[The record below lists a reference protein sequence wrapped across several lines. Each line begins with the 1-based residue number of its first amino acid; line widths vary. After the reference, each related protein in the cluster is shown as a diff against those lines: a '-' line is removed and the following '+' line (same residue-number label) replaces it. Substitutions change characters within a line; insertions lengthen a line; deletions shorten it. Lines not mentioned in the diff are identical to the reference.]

1 MHPPIKK
8 LWRITAVGLCVG
20 LALALMLPGAYSIRA
35 QDAATLTPTTE
46 AGPQVTPIPATP
58 TSAAPPL
65 STSQLA
71 LLSQID
77 AANLDQ
83 SNWQTYRTVSFNNA
97 SFVETLTNFADGSI
111 LSQRQ
116 VDTNGLITTDVQ
128 GDIHSPTHSQ
138 NSLMT
143 VERIERSSFS
153 AGTPTTEQYT
163 LLVEARYINSRLYV
177 QAIRTG
183 GSETLPAMPPA
194 GWTDITDSP
203 DQFPALEVINL
214 RQYLPT
220 LAQTSGTNPLTST
233 DWVSVVQNTPL
244 RDLIADIRQEQP
256 ETFLDG
262 PFAGQTFNKVI
273 VQLDPAA
280 VVRAAFVGRSNVDA
294 LVAAF
299 VNEGVDMSL
308 TIWLDQSNSRRVREQ
323 YVFVIQG
330 SPTPESFGYAPG
342 DIGEGTSINVIFSLE
357 SDITYTAN
365 APVNIQVPQ

>member
-1 MHPPIKK
+1 MRPPLKN
-8 LWRITAVGLCVG
+8 LWRIAGIGLCVAFM
-20 LALALMLPGAYSIRA
+20 LILMATGTYSTRA
-35 QDAATLTPTTE
+35 QDAPTPTTTTE
-46 AGPQVTPIPATP
+46 PLPQPSPP
-58 TSAAPPL
+58 TSDAAPL

-83 SNWQTYRTVSFNNA
+83 SNWQTYRVVSFNNT
-97 SFVETLTNFADGSI
+97 SFIETLTNSADGSI

-116 VDTNGLITTDVQ
+116 EDTNSLITTDVQ
-128 GDIHSPTHSQ
+128 GDINTPNHLRSA
-138 NSLMT
+138 LMT

-163 LLVEARYINSRLYV
+163 LLVEARYVNNRLYV
-177 QAIRTG
+177 QALRTG

-194 GWTDITDSP
+194 GWTDITDNP
-203 DQFPALEVINL
+203 DQFPALAAINL

-220 LAQTSGTNPLTST
+220 ATQTSAANPLTAT
-233 DWVSVVQNTPL
+233 NWVSLVQNTPL
-244 RDLIADIRQEQP
+244 RDLIADIRLEQP

-262 PFAGQTFNKVI
+262 PFAGQTFNKII

-280 VVRAAFVGRSNVDA
+280 VIRAAFADRADVEI
-294 LVAAF
+294 LVAVF

-308 TIWLDQSNSRRVREQ
+308 TIWLDQTNSRRVREQ

-330 SPTPESFGYAPG
+330 NPTPESFGYAPG
-342 DIGEGTSINVIFSLE
+342 DIGEGSLINAIFSLE
-357 SDITYTAN
+357 SDLTYTAN
-365 APVNIQVPQ
+365 APVTIEVPQ